1 MIPPDT
7 HTHTHTQAPSPIHTH
22 THSHKPCGGDKAVIA
37 TRLTAQLLCVY
48 LPVDLPQTYPA
59 LSLSSPSLPTNAH
72 STPLWEVASL
82 TLTTEQTIGLI
93 NGTPVILRR
102 LGLNWKGTCAG
113 LPCPYLQTCPTGPP
127 SSWVSHAFAARIY
140 CTVSSSC
147 HFK

>member
-7 HTHTHTQAPSPIHTH
+7 HTHTSPFPHTHTH

-82 TLTTEQTIGLI
+82 TLMTEQTIGLI

-102 LGLNWKGTCAG
+102 LGLNWRERVPDSRVRTCRLVRQAP
-113 LPCPYLQTCPTGPP
+113 LPRG
-127 SSWVSHAFAARIY
+127 
-140 CTVSSSC
+140 
-147 HFK
+147 